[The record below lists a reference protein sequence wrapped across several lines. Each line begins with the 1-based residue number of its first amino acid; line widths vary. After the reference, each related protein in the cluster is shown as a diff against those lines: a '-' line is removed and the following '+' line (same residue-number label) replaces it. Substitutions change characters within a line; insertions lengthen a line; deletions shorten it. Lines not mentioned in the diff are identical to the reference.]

1 MSGEEISSR
10 QPTCRLAASLIRF
23 GRDRDAALAVEF
35 AMVLVPMLGLLGAIF
50 ETGIVYFKSQ
60 QLQVVTLRA
69 SRAVLTHSLG
79 SMTYQTFIDKYVCT
93 WQASGVV
100 ASGTLSK
107 SFDCSKLLVDI
118 ADIGD
123 GTGWSSASTSNA
135 FYTNPPAASSTI
147 AMPASGHVAVVRIV
161 YPMPAVTAILTGGI
175 LTGITLGKSTG
186 GEVTYNNRWTHL
198 LFGVAAF
205 RVEPT

>member
-1 MSGEEISSR
+1 MSGEENSSR
-10 QPTCRLAASLIRF
+10 QAMHSLAASLIRF

-60 QLQVVTLRA
+60 QLQIATQRA

-79 SMTYQTFIDKYVCT
+79 SMTYQSFIDNYVCT
-93 WQASGVV
+93 WQSTGAV
-100 ASGTLSK
+100 AAGTLSK

-118 ADIGD
+118 ADV
-123 GTGWSSASTSNA
+123 GTGTDWSSASTSNA
-135 FYTNPPAASSTI
+135 FYLAPPSSSATI
-147 AMPASGHVAVVRIV
+147 TMPAPGHIAVVRIV

-175 LTGITLGKSTG
+175 LTGITLGKTTS
-186 GEVTYNNRWTHL
+186 GEVAYSNRWTHL

>member
-10 QPTCRLAASLIRF
+10 QPMRRLEASVLRF
-23 GRDRDAALAVEF
+23 GRDRSAALAVEF

-60 QLQVVTLRA
+60 QLQVATQHA
-69 SRAVLTHSLG
+69 SRAVLTHSL
-79 SMTYQTFIDKYVCT
+79 SNMTYQNFIDKYVCT

-118 ADIGD
+118 ADVGT

-135 FYTNPPAASSTI
+135 FYLNPPAASSTI

-161 YPMPAVTAILTGGI
+161 YPLPAVTAILTGGV
-175 LTGITLGKSTG
+175 LKGITLGKTTG
-186 GEVTYNNRWTHL
+186 GEVAYNNLWTHL

>member
-1 MSGEEISSR
+1 MSGEEILSR
-10 QPTCRLAASLIRF
+10 QPTRRFAASVIRF
-23 GRDRDAALAVEF
+23 QRDQSAALAVEF

-60 QLQVVTLRA
+60 QLQVTTIHA
-69 SRAVLTHSLG
+69 SRAVLTHSLAN
-79 SMTYQTFIDKYVCT
+79 MTYQNFIDKYVCT

-107 SFDCSKLLVDI
+107 SFDCSKILVDI
-118 ADIGD
+118 AEVAD
-123 GTGWSSASTSNA
+123 WSKASTSNS
-135 FYTNPPAASSTI
+135 FYSTPPAASSTI
-147 AMPASGHVAVVRIV
+147 SMPASGHVAVVRIV

-175 LTGITLGKSTG
+175 LTGITLGKTTG
-186 GEVTYNNRWTHL
+186 GEVTYNSRWTHL

>member
-1 MSGEEISSR
+1 MR
-10 QPTCRLAASLIRF
+10 RLEASLVRF

-60 QLQVVTLRA
+60 QLQVATLHA

-79 SMTYQTFIDKYVCT
+79 NMTYQDFIDKYVCT
-93 WQASGVV
+93 WQSTGVV
-100 ASGTLSK
+100 ASGTLGK
-107 SFDCSKLLVDI
+107 SFDCAKLLVDI
-118 ADIGD
+118 ADVGN

-135 FYTNPPAASSTI
+135 FYLAPSSPSSTI
-147 AMPASGHVAVVRIV
+147 TMPASGHVAVVRIV
-161 YPMPAVTAILTGGI
+161 YPMPAVTAVLTGGI
-175 LTGITLGKSTG
+175 LKGITLGKTTS
-186 GEVTYNNRWTHL
+186 GEVAYNSLWTHL

>member
-1 MSGEEISSR
+1 MSGDENLSR
-10 QPTCRLAASLIRF
+10 QPTRRFAASVIRF
-23 GRDRDAALAVEF
+23 GRDRNGALAVEF

-60 QLQVVTLRA
+60 QLQVTTIHA
-69 SRAVLTHSLG
+69 SRAVLTHSLAN
-79 SMTYQTFIDKYVCT
+79 MTYQNFIDKYVCT

-100 ASGTLSK
+100 AAGTLST
-107 SFDCSKLLVDI
+107 SFDCSKILVDI
-118 ADIGD
+118 ADVGN
-123 GTGWSSASTSNA
+123 GSGWSSASTSNS
-135 FYTNPPAASSTI
+135 FYSSPPAASSTI
-147 AMPASGHVAVVRIV
+147 TMPASGHVAVVRIV

-175 LTGITLGKSTG
+175 LTGITLGKTTG
-186 GEVTYNNRWTHL
+186 GEVTYNSRWTHL